1 MNVESALVWGFA
13 ATAVLTGILAVSQG
27 LGLSR
32 MSLPFILGTIFTA
45 DRDKAQLYGAIAH
58 FINGLIFAF
67 VYVAIFDQLGGA
79 TWWAGTIIGFA
90 HGLLVLL
97 LGLPILPDLHP
108 RMASERHGPTPT
120 RLLQPPG
127 FLGLHYG
134 MRTPLVTI
142 VAHLAYGAML
152 GGFYTLPLPH

>member
-13 ATAVLTGILAVSQG
+13 ATAVLTGVLAASQG

-32 MSLPFILGTIFTA
+32 MSLPFILGTIFTD
-45 DRDKAQLYGAIAH
+45 DRDKAQLYGAVLH
-58 FINGLIFAF
+58 FINGFVFAF
-67 VYVAIFDQLGGA
+67 VYVAIFDELHQA
-79 TWWAGTIIGFA
+79 TWWIGAIIGLA

-97 LGLPILPDLHP
+97 LGLPVLPDLHP

-134 MRTPLVTI
+134 IRTPIVTI
-142 VAHLAYGAML
+142 VAHIAYGAML
-152 GGFYTLPLPH
+152 GGFYAVPLHT

>member
-13 ATAVLTGILAVSQG
+13 ATAVLTGILAISQG

-32 MSLPFILGTIFTA
+32 MSLPFILGTMFTA
-45 DRDKAQLYGAIAH
+45 DRDKAQLYGAVTH

-67 VYVAIFDQLGGA
+67 VYVAIFDQLGRA
-79 TWWAGTIIGFA
+79 TWWTGTIIGFA

-127 FLGLHYG
+127 FMGLHYG
-134 MRTPLVTI
+134 VRTPLVTI
-142 VAHLAYGAML
+142 VAHLAYGALL
-152 GGFYTLPLPH
+152 GGFYNAPLGR